1 MITRKLTAL
10 VLAAGGSTRCPGGK
24 LTRHYQGRPLLSW
37 LLERL
42 ERSELIEKVY
52 LVCGFQAEQVEVLAQ
67 AFPKVTT
74 VRNEDWPEGLSTS
87 LKCGIESLPEEIPG
101 VLICLGD
108 TPFFSD
114 LTLQRVIGEV
124 GESDSVILPC
134 FEGKMGHPKYFP
146 SWLFPELLQLSG
158 DEGARPVLRR
168 FKERTRVVQVDD
180 PGILKDFD
188 FVEVFL

>member
-1 MITRKLTAL
+1 MTLTKLTAL

-42 ERSELIEKVY
+42 ERSGLIERVH
-52 LVCGFQAEQVEVLAQ
+52 LVCGFQAEQVEVLARV
-67 AFPKVTT
+67 FSKVTT
-74 VRNEDWPEGLSTS
+74 VLNEDWSEGLSTS
-87 LKCGIESLPEEIPG
+87 LKCGIESLPEGTPG
-101 VLICLGD
+101 ALVCLGD

-114 LTLQRVIGEV
+114 VTLQRVVGEV
-124 GESDSVILPC
+124 GESTSVILPC

-146 SWLFPELLQLSG
+146 SWLFPELLELSG
-158 DEGARPVLRR
+158 DEGARTVLRR
-168 FKERTRVVQVDD
+168 FQDRTRVVQVDD

-188 FVEVFL
+188 TPQDFL